1 MKRPMHGA
9 PSPTLPA
16 AATTTT
22 NIARTW
28 RSSPSPVSGTGRH
41 WVRLVVSSCRTTTAW
56 PQYSLSLIEIAA
68 AVCRTRV
75 THSTTR
81 GTSSIAIVN
90 SSSAEFSLALRKL
103 ELRTRLKKS
112 ERYALAQFLDFDKDG
127 TIDYEVRG
135 SKTNTAYPILFLLIF
150 VLQEFVRGFKVVD
163 KTGDKDWQRRI
174 LQRMASALFHN
185 RQSLQSAFRLLDQN
199 NSGTLEVCCGSPFP
213 SAWPP

>member
-1 MKRPMHGA
+1 
-9 PSPTLPA
+9 
-16 AATTTT
+16 
-22 NIARTW
+22 
-28 RSSPSPVSGTGRH
+28 
-41 WVRLVVSSCRTTTAW
+41 
-56 PQYSLSLIEIAA
+56 
-68 AVCRTRV
+68 
-75 THSTTR
+75 
-81 GTSSIAIVN
+81 
-90 SSSAEFSLALRKL
+90 LALRKL

>member
-1 MKRPMHGA
+1 M
-9 PSPTLPA
+9 
-16 AATTTT
+16 
-22 NIARTW
+22 
-28 RSSPSPVSGTGRH
+28 
-41 WVRLVVSSCRTTTAW
+41 
-56 PQYSLSLIEIAA
+56 
-68 AVCRTRV
+68 
-75 THSTTR
+75 
-81 GTSSIAIVN
+81 VN

-112 ERYALAQFLDFDKDG
+112 ERYALAEFLDFNKDG

-135 SKTNTAYPILFLLIF
+135 SKNAILFSFFF

-199 NSGTLEVCCGSPFP
+199 NSGTLEVGSPFP
-213 SAWPP
+213 SAWPLKSHHICE